1 MRFEVLSQP
10 TRKPFRIQFGIWQDI
25 SKTGGHSETISG
37 NVNLSGG
44 TGSVTVTSIGS
55 PASWWQIRT
64 DSPVDFTRP
73 EDFYRIG
80 IVLWKGNC
88 VVKGQGWGTDGCPE
102 YQAEFFPL
110 QARIAV
116 VAVAQGSTFSGW
128 SNCNGG
134 STTPLLTI
142 SPASKTVSSA
152 SGSSTFT
159 VSSNVNWTTS
169 ESSDWLSVTKAN
181 ATTLTVNY
189 NANASTSNR
198 SAIITLSGSGVSNQT
213 VTLNQEGCQV
223 PDAPTVT
230 ASYGTYVDKV
240 QVSWIVVEGATSY
253 DVYREQTFL
262 INTAN
267 ETYLDSDAV
276 TSATSSRVIAKNACG
291 SSAEGTDEGYKSLP
305 SSLDANQTT
314 RNKTFTIF
322 PNPSDGMITIS
333 AKNGTAVS
341 DRINL
346 IITDLSG
353 TMVYNNSLQ
362 MGPDETV
369 QLQLTLS
376 PGIYLISID
385 HDSMVYREKLLIH

>member
-1 MRFEVLSQP
+1 
-10 TRKPFRIQFGIWQDI
+10 
-25 SKTGGHSETISG
+25 
-37 NVNLSGG
+37 
-44 TGSVTVTSIGS
+44 
-55 PASWWQIRT
+55 
-64 DSPVDFTRP
+64 
-73 EDFYRIG
+73 
-80 IVLWKGNC
+80 
-88 VVKGQGWGTDGCPE
+88 
-102 YQAEFFPL
+102 
-110 QARIAV
+110 
-116 VAVAQGSTFSGW
+116 
-128 SNCNGG
+128 
-134 STTPLLTI
+134 
-142 SPASKTVSSA
+142 
-152 SGSSTFT
+152 
-159 VSSNVNWTTS
+159 
-169 ESSDWLSVTKAN
+169 
-181 ATTLTVNY
+181 
-189 NANASTSNR
+189 
-198 SAIITLSGSGVSNQT
+198 
-213 VTLNQEGCQV
+213 
-223 PDAPTVT
+223 VT

-276 TSATSSRVIAKNACG
+276 TSATSYRVIAKNACG

-376 PGIYLISID
+376 PGIYLISKEYD
-385 HDSMVYREKLLIH
+385 GMVYREKLLIH

>member
-10 TRKPFRIQFGIWQDI
+10 TRKPFRIQFSIWQDI

-44 TGSVTVTSIGS
+44 TGSVTATSIGS

-110 QARIAV
+110 QARITV

-152 SGSSTFT
+152 SGLLI
-159 VSSNVNWTTS
+159 TTPMHPPQIVLPPS
-169 ESSDWLSVTKAN
+169 PCQGQA
-181 ATTLTVNY
+181 
-189 NANASTSNR
+189 
-198 SAIITLSGSGVSNQT
+198 SAI
-213 VTLNQEGCQV
+213 
-223 PDAPTVT
+223 
-230 ASYGTYVDKV
+230 
-240 QVSWIVVEGATSY
+240 
-253 DVYREQTFL
+253 R
-262 INTAN
+262 
-267 ETYLDSDAV
+267 
-276 TSATSSRVIAKNACG
+276 
-291 SSAEGTDEGYKSLP
+291 
-305 SSLDANQTT
+305 
-314 RNKTFTIF
+314 
-322 PNPSDGMITIS
+322 
-333 AKNGTAVS
+333 
-341 DRINL
+341 
-346 IITDLSG
+346 
-353 TMVYNNSLQ
+353 
-362 MGPDETV
+362 
-369 QLQLTLS
+369 LS
-376 PGIYLISID
+376 PSIRKD
-385 HDSMVYREKLLIH
+385 ARYPMRQQ